1 MRRTLVSLFLAGALM
16 FLAVNAQ
23 ALPRFAARTGQ
34 KCMSCHVNPSGG
46 GMRTPMGAQYG
57 REEIPVPSLAEG
69 FQLEDFTTLVAN
81 VLGVGA
87 DFRTIYY
94 YQQYPDTGSGSTNAN
109 AFWQMQGD
117 LYLNFR
123 VAKKVNLYL
132 DKGLYSGFEA
142 FGLLNVLPASGSVKI
157 GKFVPN
163 YGLKLDDHTAY
174 IRTITGFSPAVGRPE
189 LTGVEL
195 AVAPGPST
203 IMGGLFNAEDG
214 FGGSVGNSKAYLGR
228 AEVLWPAAEDIGI
241 GFGGNLFG
249 YESPQ
254 DASRILYYGGFGLFS
269 IYDFSLIGEVDW
281 LRTEGESAT
290 VVGAVVYGE
299 ANYPVI
305 TGVDLKLA
313 YDFYDPDLDLKTGA
327 RSRYGFGVEFFPIGG
342 VELRLMYRV
351 ASEEGVDGQTN
362 EVDAMFHLYL

>member
-1 MRRTLVSLFLAGALM
+1 MNRSVVVSFLTVALI
-16 FLAVNAQ
+16 LLSASAQ

-57 REEIPVPSLAEG
+57 REELPVPDLSEG
-69 FQLEDFTTLVAN
+69 LQLEDFTTLIAN
-81 VLGVGA
+81 VMGVGA

-94 YQQYPDTGSGSTNAN
+94 FQQSPDTGAGSTSSN

-123 VAKKVNLYL
+123 IAKKINLYL

-174 IRTITGFSPAVGRPE
+174 IRTVTGFSPAAGRPE
-189 LTGVEL
+189 LTGLEL
-195 AVAPGPST
+195 AVAPGPAT

-214 FGGSVGNSKAYLGR
+214 FAGSGGNNKAYLGR
-228 AEVLWPAAEDIGI
+228 AEVLWTAAKEVGV

-249 YESPQ
+249 YEDLRS
-254 DASRILYYGGFGLFS
+254 ATSFLYYGGFGMFS
-269 IYDFSLIGEVDW
+269 VYDFSLIGEVDW
-281 LRTEGESAT
+281 LRSKGPGAT
-290 VVGAVVYGE
+290 IVGAVVYGE
-299 ANYPVI
+299 ADYPVVA
-305 TGVDLKLA
+305 GVDLKLA
-313 YDFYDPDLDLKTGA
+313 YDFYDPDLDLKSGA

-342 VELRLMYRV
+342 VELRLMYRI
-351 ASEEGVDGQTN
+351 ASEEGLDATTN
-362 EVDAMFHLYL
+362 EFDAMFHLYL